1 MLFVSLW
8 PGITAHNFIE
18 GISQCSRKVQFA
30 AAVFSFSVSGLL
42 LLLQATSCQI
52 TISSRLH
59 QLIFTAHPLLPVK
72 RKITQKK
79 CQSGEEMPNVSET
92 YRGADRIL
100 FLSGTEGGSIYVPR
114 DLNLSSKE
122 YLLKSP

>member
-1 MLFVSLW
+1 MKALTLPRVISSAHTGGKERKEKCFFVLLR
-8 PGITAHNFIE
+8 PGITAHNSIE
-18 GISQCSRKVQFA
+18 GISQCSCKVQFA

-72 RKITQKK
+72 R
-79 CQSGEEMPNVSET
+79 
-92 YRGADRIL
+92 
-100 FLSGTEGGSIYVPR
+100 
-114 DLNLSSKE
+114 
-122 YLLKSP
+122 